1 MFFTG
6 FLIGLRFSAIVEG
19 PIAAQPSSASLPGRR
34 LLVETTDTLD
44 FGLSSSTEKKNK
56 SAANVVARLDMYL
69 ESGTG

>member
-34 LLVETTDTLD
+34 LLVETTALD